1 MAPRKDMKTANNL
14 DKCLESATGVAAG
27 IKKENTNMHKAV
39 KAALDRALKTDSA
52 EAEPAKDLA
61 ADAEAADAETAKD
74 QAADA
79 EPQRLILRRTRMRTM
94 TSNRKLRRQMTATVR
109 RMLRGARSLNRRES
123 EKQET
128 HGA

>member
-52 EAEPAKDLA
+52 DAQPAKDQA
-61 ADAEAADAETAKD
+61 ADAEAKDAELKDAEAAKD

-79 EPQRLILRRTRMRTM
+79 EPAKVDPQEDE
-94 TSNRKLRRQMTATVR
+94 A
-109 RMLRGARSLNRRES
+109 ADDD
-123 EKQET
+123 KQEEASEADDSD
-128 HGA
+128 GEKNAQGSEEPE

>member
-52 EAEPAKDLA
+52 
-61 ADAEAADAETAKD
+61 DAQPAKD

-79 EPQRLILRRTRMRTM
+79 EPAKVDPQEDE
-94 TSNRKLRRQMTATVR
+94 A
-109 RMLRGARSLNRRES
+109 ADDD
-123 EKQET
+123 KQEEASEADDSD
-128 HGA
+128 GEKNAQGSEEPE